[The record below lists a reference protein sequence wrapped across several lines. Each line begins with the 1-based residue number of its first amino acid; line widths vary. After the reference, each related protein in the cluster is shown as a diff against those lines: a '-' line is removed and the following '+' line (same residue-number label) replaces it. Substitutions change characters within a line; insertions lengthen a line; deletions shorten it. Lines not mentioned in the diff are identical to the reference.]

1 MDTHR
6 IQIKIPD
13 TYPPNTELLLDGQ
26 PLLGVTRLKVEA
38 SADGSELA
46 KVTLEMFMDIEVD
59 IEGMTVREYTVDRN
73 TGEYVNP
80 DKA

>member
-1 MDTHR
+1 MDKHR

-13 TYPPNTELLLDGQ
+13 AYPPNTEILLDGQ
-26 PLLGVTRLKVEA
+26 PLLGVTRLMVEA
-38 SADGSELA
+38 SSNSSELA

>member
-1 MDTHR
+1 MDKHR

-13 TYPPNTELLLDGQ
+13 AYPLNTEILLDGQ

-38 SADGSELA
+38 SSDGSELA